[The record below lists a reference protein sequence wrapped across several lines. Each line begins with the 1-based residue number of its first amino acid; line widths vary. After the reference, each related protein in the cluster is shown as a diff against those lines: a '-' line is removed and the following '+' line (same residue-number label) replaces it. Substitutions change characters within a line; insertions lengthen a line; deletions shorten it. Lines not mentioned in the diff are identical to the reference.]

1 MVREPIRSQAPV
13 SAASA
18 LKAGMA
24 GWLASGWALARISSR
39 FGSMQVVFSGV
50 RMNSAPARRASRTS
64 RWVVSI
70 LGAEL
75 APGIQ
80 LDAGDGE
87 GRAHAVFPGSGA

>member
-1 MVREPIRSQAPV
+1 MVSEPIRSQAPV

-18 LKAGMA
+18 LEGGDGRVAR
-24 GWLASGWALARISSR
+24 LGWALARIRSR

-50 RMNSAPARRASRTS
+50 RMNSAPALRASRTR

-70 LGAEL
+70 LGAISR
-75 APGIQ
+75 PGIQ